1 MEHTRSRNG
10 PSETRRR
17 RGARRSRSRRR
28 SRLRRSGRTGSGG
41 GRGGSRIEA
50 VSSNRGA
57 AACTGH
63 EHGKT
68 MSVSE
73 RTPGPYRVLAVGSV
87 GPAERTWCARK
98 TSRQRGGPES
108 NKWDIYRSVACIE
121 AEAGEEPRLLRET
134 CEPSLNRQGRTERTR
149 RCRGGEWGASPS
161 LPRPRQSRARFDS
174 EVREGSS
181 QGDLRCVIR
190 VLRAS
195 SRCGLPSRIELFMP
209 QPSGGKHGAS

>member
-10 PSETRRR
+10 PSERRRR

-98 TSRQRGGPES
+98 TSRQRAGTRIEQVGHLQKCRLHRSRSWRGASSPTRDVRTLTKQARENRKDEEVSRGGVGREPES
-108 NKWDIYRSVACIE
+108 TTTTT
-121 AEAGEEPRLLRET
+121 AGLDSIPRF
-134 CEPSLNRQGRTERTR
+134 GR
-149 RCRGGEWGASPS
+149 
-161 LPRPRQSRARFDS
+161 
-174 EVREGSS
+174 
-181 QGDLRCVIR
+181 DLRRAIYGVSR

-195 SRCGLPSRIELFMP
+195 SRCGLPSRIGVFMP
-209 QPSGGKHGAS
+209 QPSGGEHGAS